1 MTTRRSCRRWLSG
14 WLVLAILFT
23 QIATAAYAC
32 PALKVVVSDASMAGM
47 PCSEMMSD
55 DITLDAAQPGLCL
68 QHCQFGS
75 TQQPSDLAHPVVAG
89 GPAVLPWLTLHPAL
103 APALDRPA
111 WLEHARSRQG
121 IPPTAHSILHC
132 CFRI

>member
-1 MTTRRSCRRWLSG
+1 MTTRRSGRRWLSG

-32 PALKVVVSDASMAGM
+32 PAMKLAAPDASMAGM
-47 PCSEMMSD
+47 PCAEMMSD
-55 DITLDAAQPGLCL
+55 AITLDAAQPGLCL
-68 QHCQFGS
+68 QHCQFGH
-75 TQQPSDLAHPVVAG
+75 TQQPSDPAQPVVAG
-89 GPAVLPWLTLHPAL
+89 SPVLLPWVTLQLAL
-103 APALDRPA
+103 APGLDRPA
-111 WLEHARSRQG
+111 WLEHARSRQR